1 MTMAVP
7 FPEYLQIFIGI
18 FALVSPPVIVPLF
31 LGVVGGQ
38 SVADKKTAARIG
50 ALGFFVATSVFV
62 FAGESILS
70 LFGIELSA
78 FQVAGGFLL
87 LLIALDM
94 MRSAPAGTDEA
105 EASGSS
111 IIALGIVPLTIPILA
126 GPGVLSAVVLF
137 SAEFEGVTHNLL
149 MVVVMALVSVAV
161 FLTLMLAVA
170 SDRLF
175 TPNVTLIFNK
185 VMGLLIAAIAFE
197 FILDGIA
204 AHYPLLA
211 STP

>member
-1 MTMAVP
+1 MDMAVP
-7 FPEYLQIFIGI
+7 LPEYLQIFVGL

-31 LGVVGGQ
+31 LGVVGGR
-38 SVADKKTAARIG
+38 SVPDKLTAARVG
-50 ALGFFVATSVFV
+50 ALGFFVATVLFV
-62 FAGESILS
+62 FAGESILA

-94 MRSAPAGTDEA
+94 MRSEPGDEA
-105 EASGSS
+105 DAQTGS
-111 IIALGIVPLTIPILA
+111 IVALGIVPLAIPILA

-137 SAEFEGVTHNLL
+137 SAEYEGMTHNAL
-149 MVVVMALVSVAV
+149 MAGVMACVSVAV
-161 FLTLMLAVA
+161 YLTLRLAVA

-197 FILDGIA
+197 FMLDGITAHFPILGA
-204 AHYPLLA
+204 AG
-211 STP
+211 